1 MNNEMNI
8 NNNPYTL
15 MFGMEPRESISRV
28 IQKAEVINAFSKG
41 IPPQQIFMIMGVRG
55 CGKTV
60 FMTEVEKEF
69 RNNEEWIVVDLNS
82 SKDMLKALVAKLGS
96 LNKLASIFQKANINL
111 SLFGI
116 GIEVS
121 NSVPIVDSEV
131 ALIEMLESLNKHGKK
146 VLITIDEVTPTNYM
160 REFASAF
167 QIIVRQKLPVYLLM
181 SGLYENINS
190 IQNKDN
196 ITFLF
201 RAPKIELKPL
211 NLGVIVDNYKKNFRI
226 IEEEALKM
234 ARLTKGYGYAFQL
247 LGYCTWNEGGNLEK
261 AIKKYKSCLE
271 DYVYEKIWS
280 GLSNNDKRLAF
291 GIAKSET
298 GKVGDIRNIINMPL
312 NNYSKYRERLM
323 KQGFIEGSE
332 YGYLSFTLPFFEEYV
347 LRMYEQ

>member
-1 MNNEMNI
+1 MNNKMNI

-41 IPPQQIFMIMGVRG
+41 IPPQQIYMIMGVRG

-190 IQNKDN
+190 IQNQDN

-201 RAPKIELKPL
+201 RAPK
-211 NLGVIVDNYKKNFRI
+211 
-226 IEEEALKM
+226 
-234 ARLTKGYGYAFQL
+234 
-247 LGYCTWNEGGNLEK
+247 
-261 AIKKYKSCLE
+261 
-271 DYVYEKIWS
+271 
-280 GLSNNDKRLAF
+280 
-291 GIAKSET
+291 
-298 GKVGDIRNIINMPL
+298 
-312 NNYSKYRERLM
+312 
-323 KQGFIEGSE
+323 
-332 YGYLSFTLPFFEEYV
+332 
-347 LRMYEQ
+347 